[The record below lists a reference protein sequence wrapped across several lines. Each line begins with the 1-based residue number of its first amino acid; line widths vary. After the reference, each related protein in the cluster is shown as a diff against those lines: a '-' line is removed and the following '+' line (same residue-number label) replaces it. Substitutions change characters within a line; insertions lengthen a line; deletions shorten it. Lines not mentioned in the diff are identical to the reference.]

1 MTVGSIFHC
10 PSRLPHP
17 HPAFSRSPFSF
28 SRFSL
33 SLLPAG
39 AEGKKPPVH
48 SANQRHAHSSFEPT
62 AHNRKEKRFPDHI
75 SVAGLRRIRS
85 RMRRVCNPNAIYFKY
100 LPFDAVPT
108 SYQHTP
114 PCHVHKSESINRG
127 WMGLGVM
134 ANIVDVYYD
143 VYTTFSYVRKTHAI
157 SLRYLSIDELVGR

>member
-1 MTVGSIFHC
+1 MQFMILANDGWVN
-10 PSRLPHP
+10 LPL
-17 HPAFSRSPFSF
+17 SQQTSPPPPGLQPLPILLFPF
-28 SRFSL
+28 LSL
-33 SLLPAG
+33 SFARWRRR
-39 AEGKKPPVH
+39 KKPLVH

-114 PCHVHKSESINRG
+114 PCHVHKSESINSG
-127 WMGLGVM
+127 WMGLG
-134 ANIVDVYYD
+134 YD
-143 VYTTFSYVRKTHAI
+143 KYS
-157 SLRYLSIDELVGR
+157 